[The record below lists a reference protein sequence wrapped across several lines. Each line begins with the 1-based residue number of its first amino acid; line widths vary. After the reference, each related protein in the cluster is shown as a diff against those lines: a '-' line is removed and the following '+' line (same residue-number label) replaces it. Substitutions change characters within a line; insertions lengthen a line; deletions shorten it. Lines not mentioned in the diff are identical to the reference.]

1 MIEQLKYC
9 SRTEDG
15 IVNLAP
21 HSLNK
26 DIKSNSKMLQE
37 LWRDINQ
44 IEEKLNSNNTF
55 AIYEKLMIVNNKI
68 LLSKS

>member
-37 LWRDINQ
+37 LWKDINQ
-44 IEEKLNSNNTF
+44 I
-55 AIYEKLMIVNNKI
+55 
-68 LLSKS
+68 